1 MQESLEINLAPAL
14 LVAVRIAALL
24 AVVPFLG
31 SRVIPVRIKMGLGL
45 ALTLLLAPVYAP
57 PGAML
62 ESLESLESFHWGRFL
77 LSEVVAGLLLGFALH
92 LVFEAVRIA
101 GQLMGVQ
108 AGFSL
113 VNLFDPQSNAATPV
127 LGVFLKMTALL
138 LFLQMDVHLWIV
150 RGLAKSFEYVPP
162 GTALFGGAA
171 AEKLMQVAG
180 GMWLAALQMAAPVLL
195 ATVLA
200 DIAMGFMAKASPQL
214 PVLLMGVSVK
224 VVIVFVVLGGAVAFW
239 PGMLET
245 QFVRAIG
252 FSEQLLGLAR

>member
-1 MQESLEINLAPAL
+1 MEGSLEINLAPAL
-14 LVAVRIAALL
+14 LVAVRIATLL

-45 ALTLLLAPVYAP
+45 ALTLLLAPGYASQS
-57 PGAML
+57 ATL
-62 ESLESLESFHWGRFL
+62 ESLESINWGRFL
-77 LSEVVAGLLLGFALH
+77 LSEVTAGLLLGFALH

-113 VNLFDPQSNAATPV
+113 VNLFDPQSNASTPV
-127 LGVFLKMTALL
+127 LGLFLKTTAML

-214 PVLLMGVSVK
+214 PVLLVGVSVK
-224 VVIVFVVLGGAVAFW
+224 AAIVFVVLGGAVAFW

-245 QFVRAIG
+245 QFSRAIG